1 VATIVELGCKLV
13 PGSVKVIEQESI
25 AAFGPFKQNQPNQ
38 MIQLPDNSV
47 HNAGLIA
54 REFQSWESIEPI
66 NSELTQELGMP
77 FTFVPPSTA
86 KKPVAS
92 GELLAARIG
101 GTAMQA
107 DGTTWKRV
115 S

>member
-1 VATIVELGCKLV
+1 L
-13 PGSVKVIEQESI
+13 
-25 AAFGPFKQNQPNQ
+25 
-38 MIQLPDNSV
+38 IQLPDGSV

-66 NSELTQELGMP
+66 NSELTQELGIP
-77 FTFVPPSTA
+77 FTFVSPASTA

-101 GTAMQA
+101 GTSMQA
-107 DGTTWKRV
+107 DGTVWRRV